1 MEEGSPARLSRA
13 SATAHG
19 PITLAWEPAAP
30 GTSSSWGH
38 ALAASCMSV
47 RVWGSGPGAPAAVRD
62 TPPGAWVSF
71 GHWRLASLPAGPEL
85 VAGLGW
91 SPAGPDGRPWPAAP
105 QAPPPA
111 RPQLCQAPRPLS
123 PLGPALLSRRLHA
136 ALPLPPLS
144 APTSPSPPGPQ
155 PALRHRLVQALP
167 ADNEAPGQRLA
178 GERPTSTQ
186 GPDGRGVPGA
196 DAAAW
201 GPPRA
206 DPGGGPAPGRRGEG
220 ADACLASQTSPEAWI
235 SQVGRGRA
243 GSEDNRPP
251 VGATRQP

>member
-1 MEEGSPARLSRA
+1 MEEGSTARLSRA

-91 SPAGPDGRPWPAAP
+91 SPAGPDGRPWPAAL
-105 QAPPPA
+105 QAPPPGRRSSA
-111 RPQLCQAPRPLS
+111 RLRVPSLPW
-123 PLGPALLSRRLHA
+123 
-136 ALPLPPLS
+136 ALPCFLAASTLLFPFLHYPP
-144 APTSPSPPGPQ
+144 PTSPSLPGPQ

-243 GSEDNRPP
+243 GSEDDKPP

>member
-111 RPQLCQAPRPLS
+111 RPQLCQAPRLLS
-123 PLGPALLSRRLHA
+123 PLGPALLSRGLHA

-167 ADNEAPGQRLA
+167 ADAEAPGQRLA
-178 GERPTSTQ
+178 GERADKHARPRWQ
-186 GPDGRGVPGA
+186 RG
-196 DAAAW
+196 
-201 GPPRA
+201 
-206 DPGGGPAPGRRGEG
+206 PGRRRGSLG
-220 ADACLASQTSPEAWI
+220 SSLRRPGRRACPWPSRGGSGCLSGLADFP
-235 SQVGRGRA
+235 
-243 GSEDNRPP
+243 
-251 VGATRQP
+251 